1 MVVEEWR
8 VERER
13 LGIGTAAGR
22 EKLLRDDTYPVRGEG
37 VIVVQGVRVG
47 RGGNRRHMVQ
57 LQS

>member
-22 EKLLRDDTYPVRGEG
+22 EKLLRDDAYPVRGEG
-37 VIVVQGVRVG
+37 VIVVQGVSVG
-47 RGGNRRHMVQ
+47 RGGNW
-57 LQS
+57 